1 MTSLYQITIVH
12 DLHLSSTI
20 LLQRMLRYH
29 YAVNITEHI
38 ITQSTQVKSLCKQL
52 QNRREERGKED
63 RIAETSTSETFGLNW
78 LSLNS
83 VSG

>member
-1 MTSLYQITIVH
+1 MTSLYRITIVH

-20 LLQRMLRYH
+20 LIKYFNEC
-29 YAVNITEHI
+29 YDI
-38 ITQSTQVKSLCKQL
+38 ITQSTQVRTLCKQL
-52 QNRREERGKED
+52 PNRREEHGKED